1 MWKKLGRVSTSQG
14 LAQGLA
20 WDLAWGLALGLMR
33 LRGWVRRISL
43 DKDWKVWRSAGNG
56 NGIYFLSGEDE
67 GGRQK
72 LAQGTSS
79 IRFFMGVE
87 TRKYVRSVRTGS
99 WKREITELAGYR
111 MEIWGM
117 EQPAVCSVALGLLE
131 IVPMLIGRLRD
142 ILGTDNGGWA
152 GK

>member
-1 MWKKLGRVSTSQG
+1 MEVWKKLGRVSTSQG

-43 DKDWKVWRSAGNG
+43 DKDWKVWRSADNG

-79 IRFFMGVE
+79 IRFFMGGGNKKVRKKCTDGKLE
-87 TRKYVRSVRTGS
+87 TGNYRTGG
-99 WKREITELAGYR
+99 LPNGDMGYGAASR
-111 MEIWGM
+111 
-117 EQPAVCSVALGLLE
+117 V
-131 IVPMLIGRLRD
+131 
-142 ILGTDNGGWA
+142 
-152 GK
+152 